1 MTKRHFAYLLLGSA
15 AIAYPGTRAAA
26 QDAST
31 PPIIPAAA
39 PAPAGP
45 DLSQLSIEQLAQLPV
60 RSASKR
66 EEPLSQAPTALYV
79 ITGDDIAHSA
89 ADSLPE
95 ALRLAPNL
103 NVQQLNG
110 HEYAISARGFNSL
123 ETSNKLLVLVDGRSI
138 YSTLHSGVFW
148 DLRTPMLEDIDQI
161 EVISGPGGTLYGP
174 NAVNGV
180 ISITTR
186 DASDTIG
193 GLVRGTAG
201 SFEQSLA
208 ARYGVALGGSGA
220 LRVYANWFNFDQHQP
235 ASIGPAG
242 LDDRFHGWRAG
253 FRGDF
258 TTERDHFTLQGDI
271 VDNQIESGPGDGN
284 KGQNALGRWTRTLS
298 DRASLDVQAY
308 YDNVER
314 RYQLTYDTLE
324 TVDFQGQ
331 LNLRA
336 GSHDLV
342 LGGGIRTTRDNFIN
356 NLNAFQLNPQSRRLW
371 VYNGFIQD
379 RFALTPTLSLI
390 AGLKAEETSFTG
402 VQFLPNLR
410 LAWHPDEQT
419 LLWAA
424 VSRAVRTPS
433 RIDRQLEFLPLLAG
447 GNFQSEKLIA
457 FEAGYRGQPSRSTSL
472 SISLFFNRYDDIRTT
487 EFQPGGGLPIQLMNG
502 LEGNSYGIEA
512 WSATQ
517 LTPWLRVNLGL
528 STIWKGFHFK
538 PGHSDLALRD
548 ELGHDPNLQLFARAE
563 LNPIDRLRLSFGVR
577 RIGALDDSAS
587 EPAVGPYVEADANV
601 TYRLTE
607 ALELYV
613 SGNNLLHDTHIES
626 NDTSRVKLA
635 QRSIVAGAR
644 VRF

>member
-1 MTKRHFAYLLLGSA
+1 VTNRRLAFLLLGTA
-15 AIAYPGTRAAA
+15 AIACPGARAAA
-26 QDAST
+26 QDGPT
-31 PPIIPAAA
+31 PPPIPASATV
-39 PAPAGP
+39 PAGQ
-45 DLSQLSIEQLAQLPV
+45 DLSHLSIEELAQLPV

-79 ITGDDIAHSA
+79 ITGDDIVTSA

-103 NVQQLNG
+103 NVQQING

-123 ETSNKLLVLVDGRSI
+123 ETSNKLLVLIDGRSI

-180 ISITTR
+180 INVTTR
-186 DASDTIG
+186 DASETIG

-201 SFEQSLA
+201 TFEQSAA

-220 LRVYANWFNFDQHQP
+220 LRFYGNWFNFDDHQQ

-242 LDDRFHGWRAG
+242 LGDRFHGWRAG
-253 FRGDF
+253 FRSDF
-258 TTERDHFTLQGDI
+258 TTERDHFTLQGDLF
-271 VDNQIESGPGDGN
+271 DNRIESLPGDGN
-284 KGQNALGRWTRTLS
+284 KGQNVLGRWTRTLS
-298 DRASLDVQAY
+298 DAASLEVQAY
-308 YDNVER
+308 YDNVDR
-314 RYQLTYDTLE
+314 RYMLTRDTLE

-342 LGGGIRTTRDNFIN
+342 LGGGLRTTRDGFVN
-356 NLNAFQLNPQSRRLW
+356 NLNAFALNPQSRRLW
-371 VYNGFIQD
+371 IYNGFIQD
-379 RFALTPTLSLI
+379 RFALTPTLSVI
-390 AGLKAEETSFTG
+390 AGVKAEQTSFTG
-402 VQFLPNLR
+402 LQFLPNLR
-410 LAWHPDEQT
+410 FAWHPNEQS
-419 LLWAA
+419 LLCAA

-433 RIDRQLEFLPLLAG
+433 RIDRQLEFAPLLTG

-457 FEAGYRGQPSRSTSL
+457 FEAGYRGQPTRRTSL
-472 SISLFFNRYDDIRTT
+472 SVSVFYNRYDDIRTT
-487 EFQPGGGLPIQLMNG
+487 EFQPGGLLPIQLMNG
-502 LEGNSYGIEA
+502 LEGHSYGVEA
-512 WSATQ
+512 WSVSQ
-517 LTPWLRVNLGL
+517 LTPWLRVSLGL
-528 STIWKGFHFK
+528 STIWKNFHFK
-538 PGHSDLALRD
+538 PGHADLALRD

-563 LNPIDRLRLSFGVR
+563 LNPVDRLRMSLGLR

-587 EPAVGPYVEADANV
+587 EPPIHGYFEADANIN
-601 TYRLTE
+601 YRLTQ

-613 SGNNLLHDTHIES
+613 AGNNLLHATHLES

-635 QRSIVAGAR
+635 QRSVFIGAR